1 MCVLKAN
8 PKTENFDKMKI
19 KKLKIKNFRSY
30 KDEVD
35 IEFCDLTAFVGK
47 NDIGKSTV
55 LEALDIFFN
64 EGKGV
69 VKLDRDDINKQNLAE
84 GDNEIIISA
93 IFEELPNS
101 IIIDSTNETNLQAE
115 YLLNANNQLEIIK
128 KFPNAGKERVF
139 IKAFHPTNTHCKD
152 LLLKKDS
159 DLRAII
165 DSNNIECSSRIRNA
179 AMRTAIWNHFNTS
192 LGLQEI
198 EIDVTKCDAK
208 SIWEKLQPYLPL
220 YSLFQ
225 SDRKNSDGDSEVQDP
240 LKEAVRQI
248 LDDNDLKQKF
258 IEIATE
264 VENKLREVAERT
276 LEKIREM
283 NPDIANSLNPVIPAS
298 HSLKWNDVFKSVS
311 IAGDE
316 NIPINKR
323 GSGIKR
329 LILLNFF
336 RAEADRRRQ
345 QQNIPSIIYA
355 VEEPETS
362 QHYEHQKIL
371 INAFLTLAT
380 TPNTQ
385 VIITTHSAVLVKE
398 LSFDHLRLVKF
409 ENGSKTI
416 NNVLPNSLSYPS
428 LNEVNYIAFKEITEE
443 YHNELYGF
451 IDLEGQLTNFKNGK
465 PLMTYNKIL
474 QNGSL
479 RSEQITLTEYVRHQ
493 IHHPENTKNPKF
505 TPQQLRESVDLMR
518 NFIQTEIN
526 LSHLEGA

>member
-1 MCVLKAN
+1 MN

-35 IEFCDLTAFVGK
+35 IDFCDLTAFVGK

-69 VKLDRDDINKQNLAE
+69 VKLDKEDINKQNLAE
-84 GDNEIIISA
+84 GDNEIIISVT
-93 IFEELPNS
+93 FEELPNS
-101 IIIDSTNETNLQAE
+101 IVIDSTNETSLQAE
-115 YLLNANNQLEIIK
+115 YLINANTQLEIIK
-128 KFPNAGKERVF
+128 KFPNAGKEKVF
-139 IKAFHPTNTHCKD
+139 IKALHPTNTLCKD
-152 LLLKKDS
+152 LLLKKDL

-165 DSNNIECSSRIRNA
+165 DSNNIECSNRNRNA
-179 AMRTAIWNHFNTS
+179 AMRTAIWNHFSTS

-198 EIDVTKCDAK
+198 EIDLTKCDAK
-208 SIWEKLQPYLPL
+208 SIWEKLQTYLPL

-258 IEIATE
+258 TEIATE
-264 VENKLREVAERT
+264 VENKLREVADRT

-283 NPDIANSLNPVIPAS
+283 NPDIANSLNPVIPPS

-311 IAGDE
+311 ITGDE

-323 GSGIKR
+323 GSGVKR

-362 QHYEHQKIL
+362 QHYEHQKI
-371 INAFLTLAT
+371 IIKAFLSLAT
-380 TPNTQ
+380 APNTQ
-385 VIITTHSAVLVKE
+385 VIITTHCAVLVKE

-416 NNVLPNSLSYPS
+416 ENVLPNSLSYPL

-451 IDLEGQLTNFKNGK
+451 IDFEGQLLNFKNGRSK
-465 PLMTYNKIL
+465 MNYIKIL
-474 QNGSL
+474 GNGSL
-479 RSEQITLTEYVRHQ
+479 KHEQITLTEYVRHQ
-493 IHHPENTKNPKF
+493 IHHPENTKNSKF
-505 TPQQLRESVDLMR
+505 TPTQLRDSVDLMR
-518 NFIQTEIN
+518 NFIQTKIN
-526 LSHLEGA
+526 PGHL